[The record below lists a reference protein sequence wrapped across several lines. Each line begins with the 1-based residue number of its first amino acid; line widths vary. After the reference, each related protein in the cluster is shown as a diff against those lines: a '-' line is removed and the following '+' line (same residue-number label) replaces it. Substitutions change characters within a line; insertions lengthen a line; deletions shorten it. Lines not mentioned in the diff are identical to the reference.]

1 MVLYSDII
9 YSDVTENYFNFFTH
23 VNIKINFLFINY
35 TINYDLFGL
44 VIQFIGLFVGY
55 LSYIVLDTRF
65 FFKNIK
71 YLTMFTIFSLI
82 VILFTT
88 TNNII
93 MFFLYYEL
101 LLLPSFLLVFH
112 VSQSRRASQASL
124 YFIM

>member
-1 MVLYSDII
+1 M
-9 YSDVTENYFNFFTH
+9 
-23 VNIKINFLFINY
+23 NY
-35 TINYDLFGL
+35 TFNYDLFSL
-44 VIQFIGLFVGY
+44 IIQFVGLFVGY

-71 YLTMFTIFSLI
+71 YLTMFTIFSAI

-112 VSQSRRASQASL
+112 VSQARRASQASL
-124 YFIM
+124 YFVI